1 MAQSLVKLEQFVA
14 NDRLGH
20 KCFIP
25 TNLHI
30 VVLLAFFH
38 FFSFWSSPFA
48 VCTLFHHIRWYSWDH
63 TVMLLLREWKMLCV
77 ATLLYTVH
85 VSFARCAYRCVGERD
100 STESAAIDAET
111 EWLKV
116 QNTHSPFVRVWCLLF
131 PLHRSYRN
139 QTVHFGNSMDACVS
153 WIILLVP
160 TIYECSDG
168 WFHSKPI

>member
-25 TNLHI
+25 KIYISLFCWLSFI
-30 VVLLAFFH
+30 SFH
-38 FFSFWSSPFA
+38 SDRAHSPYALYFIIF
-48 VCTLFHHIRWYSWDH
+48 VGIRGIIQSCYW
-63 TVMLLLREWKMLCV
+63 LREWKMLCV

-139 QTVHFGNSMDACVS
+139 QTVHFGNSMDACVN
-153 WIILLVP
+153 WIILSVP